1 MNIIAT
7 FITATLCQFAVFT
20 YFDKAKRRPISA
32 TKTFLL
38 ALASSVLTGAAE
50 LSDTR
55 FLSPTVFIAVCFCV
69 LLFGYSLGIRNALP
83 QTLIIGIPYICAH
96 AVTHS
101 IFSLL
106 LTKGSIGA
114 AAGLPLSVLE
124 NASAKTLFFVT
135 LMSLTAFVYGKDS
148 KFSVFS
154 VIMPLFSIATVAE
167 TALFV
172 YFSFTYALPDT
183 IETILTAVSLILLF
197 MSGAV
202 FYAHEKTVA
211 SMEKEN
217 EYRIELRQKENRL
230 EHYSDLEMRTEQTER
245 LLHDIK
251 NHIENIKLLVLDGDC
266 DGAVK
271 YCDSVFESNSF
282 LMRREFS
289 NNKLINVILGK
300 YCDLCE
306 KNGIDYSADVRA
318 ENFDFISDSD
328 LSCIL
333 DNLLKNAYEAAIASE
348 EKRISFTADSKGTSF
363 LRFITVNSCDK
374 APKTDGDNFVTTK
387 SDAENHGYGMKTI
400 KRIAKKYSG
409 DAVFT
414 YRREKKEFTA
424 AVICCRE

>member
-1 MNIIAT
+1 
-7 FITATLCQFAVFT
+7 
-20 YFDKAKRRPISA
+20 
-32 TKTFLL
+32 
-38 ALASSVLTGAAE
+38 
-50 LSDTR
+50 
-55 FLSPTVFIAVCFCV
+55 
-69 LLFGYSLGIRNALP
+69 
-83 QTLIIGIPYICAH
+83 
-96 AVTHS
+96 
-101 IFSLL
+101 
-106 LTKGSIGA
+106 
-114 AAGLPLSVLE
+114 
-124 NASAKTLFFVT
+124 
-135 LMSLTAFVYGKDS
+135 MSLTAFVYGKDS

-202 FYAHEKTVA
+202 FYAHEKTVE